1 MRDDP
6 ACRLSPPSPSLHEIP
21 RQADYEFVCGDRSTW
36 CRTTIDAEPMEVGL
50 RLSHPHLAVHIPKH
64 KFSLIAACGTRWVV
78 PAFESLVQSIIDLRY
93 HSTSTLSDI
102 RTCPGISCGALWG
115 HRMRSHDENVDDTR
129 DAAIKR
135 LLCIFGCHPPAM
147 HHHVESVATL
157 TFHGS
162 VPIEQRCTG
171 DF

>member
-1 MRDDP
+1 MLPQSSFGILPWPGRSVRDDP

-78 PAFESLVQSIIDLRY
+78 PAFESLVQSIITSGTTVLPLCQTSAHVQVSVVEPCGDTGCALMTKM
-93 HSTSTLSDI
+93 STTLVMQQSRDYFAYSDVI
-102 RTCPGISCGALWG
+102 LQLCTTML
-115 HRMRSHDENVDDTR
+115 N
-129 DAAIKR
+129 
-135 LLCIFGCHPPAM
+135 LLLP
-147 HHHVESVATL
+147 
-157 TFHGS
+157 
-162 VPIEQRCTG
+162 
-171 DF
+171 